1 MSKPIKE
8 TLQQGFQTVESSAT
22 KNNLAIILDTLDVNK
37 GTIKITETLVET
49 MGASGIS
56 MKNACSLLH
65 KKFNWLTENPTMLA
79 AFERGRANLGSKV
92 RGTLVEAALENN
104 NIQSAIYLDK
114 ILTGDTVASEV
125 NLTVST
131 SQLSTVSDDDLLAVA
146 FEVEDTVVDEYHA
159 EQTETHSGEK
169 DSNGETLSGTVDNT
183 VNLTLGAGGG
193 STPAV

>member
-1 MSKPIKE
+1 MSKRIKE
-8 TLQQGFQTVESSAT
+8 TVEEKFQSVDSSAT
-22 KNNLAIILDTLDVNK
+22 KNNLAVLLDSLDNVGK
-37 GTIKITETLVET
+37 DRISITESLLET

-65 KKFNWLTENPTMLA
+65 KKFNWLTENPIMLA
-79 AFERGRANLGSKV
+79 AFERGRANLGSRMRSK
-92 RGTLVEAALENN
+92 LVEQALENN

-125 NLTVST
+125 NLTVNT

-146 FEVEDTVVDEYHA
+146 FEVE
-159 EQTETHSGEK
+159 S
-169 DSNGETLSGTVDNT
+169 TVDDET
-183 VNLTLGAGGG
+183 VDHSESQGESQGEGGG